1 MPTVLQAVTYLVP
14 ARYFVS
20 ILKGMFLKGI
30 GFTYL
35 WPEIL
40 ALSAYAILVL
50 NLARK
55 KFTKR
60 LL

>member
-1 MPTVLQAVTYLVP
+1 
-14 ARYFVS
+14 
-20 ILKGMFLKGI
+20 MFLKGV
-30 GFTYL
+30 GFIYL

-40 ALSAYAILVL
+40 ALIIYAVLVL
-50 NLARK
+50 NLARI